1 MFASLITIVAALLLA
16 CASPHAEASVC
27 ASERVS
33 MSFADLAQAAE
44 PETVGSGS
52 PKALRGTGQSRSSGP
67 HCSTGPDVSR
77 RGCAA
82 RLRFDETRQV
92 RMLVSGALD

>member
-1 MFASLITIVAALLLA
+1 MFARLITIVAALLLA
-16 CASPHAEASVC
+16 CASPHAEASVR

-52 PKALRGTGQSRSSGP
+52 PKALETSYLPNGQIDGHVLPSGA
-67 HCSTGPDVSR
+67 V
-77 RGCAA
+77 
-82 RLRFDETRQV
+82 LRYTYRADG
-92 RMLVSGALD
+92 RMLTIRVNGVEIVQA